1 MANAIRVGD
10 HLMKRLG
17 VSQTEYERNRQQ
29 SQELAVS
36 R

>member
-1 MANAIRVGD
+1 MANALRVGD

-17 VSQTEYERNRQQ
+17 VSKAQYEQNQRQDT
-29 SQELAVS
+29 ELAVA

>member
-1 MANAIRVGD
+1 VGD
-10 HLMKRLG
+10 RLMKRLG

-29 SQELAVS
+29 NQELAVS